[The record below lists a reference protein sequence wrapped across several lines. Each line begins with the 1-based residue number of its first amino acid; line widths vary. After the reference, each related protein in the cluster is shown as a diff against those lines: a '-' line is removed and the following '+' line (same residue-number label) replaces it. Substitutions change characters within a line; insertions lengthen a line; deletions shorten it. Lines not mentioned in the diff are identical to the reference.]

1 MAVKTIVLCAQVLLV
16 QSVFGKTIY
25 NGNLPLPFSSASG
38 ATVVENTVTVSNNA
52 IGGIGLANNGLL
64 GTGLGLTNAGLI
76 GSGVGLANTGLI
88 GSGIGLA
95 NTGLIGSGVGLANTG
110 IVGTGVGLANTGL
123 IGNAILPT
131 PAPGFLDFATIT
143 ARDNLPVFSFSP
155 IAPTGITVVSENII
169 EGPITVAG
177 QLPFLSAVA
186 FEGALPS
193 EGAGAAGCGC
203 GNGNIGIISESYEP
217 IPPALGGLGYGKG
230 LGLGAG
236 YGPVAGRLAY

>member
-1 MAVKTIVLCAQVLLV
+1 MAVKTIVLCAQVLLI
-16 QSVFGKTIY
+16 QSVL
-25 NGNLPLPFSSASG
+25 GNPTLNRKLPSAISG
-38 ATVVENTVTVSNNA
+38 VSGTKVVESTVAVSNNA
-52 IGGIGLANNGLL
+52 IGGKGLINNGLI

-88 GSGIGLA
+88 GSG
-95 NTGLIGSGVGLANTG
+95 VGLANP
-110 IVGTGVGLANTGL
+110 AL
-123 IGNAILPT
+123 IGNALLPA

-143 ARDNLPVFSFSP
+143 ARDNLPIFSFSP
-155 IAPTGITVVSENII
+155 IAPTGLTVLSENII

-203 GNGNIGIISESYEP
+203 GNGNIGIISENYEL

-236 YGPVAGRLAY
+236 YGPVAGHLAF

>member
-16 QSVFGKTIY
+16 QSVL
-25 NGNLPLPFSSASG
+25 GNPTLNRKLPSAISG
-38 ATVVENTVTVSNNA
+38 VSGTKVVESTVAVSNNA
-52 IGGIGLANNGLL
+52 IGGRGLASNGLI

-76 GSGVGLANTGLI
+76 GSGVGLANTGI
-88 GSGIGLA
+88 VGTGLA
-95 NTGLIGSGVGLANTG
+95 GVGLANP
-110 IVGTGVGLANTGL
+110 AL
-123 IGNAILPT
+123 IGNAILPA

-143 ARDNLPVFSFSP
+143 ARDNLPIFSFSP
-155 IAPTGITVVSENII
+155 LAPTGLTVVSENII
-169 EGPITVAG
+169 EGPMAVAG

-186 FEGALPS
+186 FEGALPT

-217 IPPALGGLGYGKG
+217 LIPPALGGLGYGPG

-236 YGPVAGRLAY
+236 YGYGPGRLAL